1 MSIANVLPVFL
12 FLSVFIE
19 NYETILVYAGAT
31 YAHGCTV
38 GNHKGITAVQLQLK
52 HTEL

>member
-1 MSIANVLPVFL
+1 MCFQFFFVFIC
-12 FLSVFIE
+12 FIE

-38 GNHKGITAVQLQLK
+38 GKHKGITAVQVQLK